1 MDLDDLEHI
10 VIIGYTLWKWKTDY
24 DEKQKKRIKAKP
36 TKRKTKKR
44 FKKQQDGRSRNVLAN
59 ILNPL

>member
-1 MDLDDLEHI
+1 MLYNIIRVKESRQPMDLDDLEHI

-36 TKRKTKKR
+36 TKQKTKKR
-44 FKKQQDGRSRNVLAN
+44 FKK
-59 ILNPL
+59 

>member
-1 MDLDDLEHI
+1 MDLEDLEHI

-44 FKKQQDGRSRNVLAN
+44 FKKNSRTAGAEMFLP
-59 ILNPL
+59 IS

>member
-1 MDLDDLEHI
+1 MLYNIIRVKERRQPMDLDDLEHI

-44 FKKQQDGRSRNVLAN
+44 FRK
-59 ILNPL
+59 

>member
-1 MDLDDLEHI
+1 MHYNIIRVKERRYPMDLEDLEHI

-36 TKRKTKKR
+36 TKQKTKKR
-44 FKKQQDGRSRNVLAN
+44 FKK
-59 ILNPL
+59 

>member
-1 MDLDDLEHI
+1 MLYNIIRVKERGQPMDLDDLEHI

-44 FKKQQDGRSRNVLAN
+44 FKK
-59 ILNPL
+59 

>member
-1 MDLDDLEHI
+1 MLYNIIRVKERRQPMDLDDLEHI

-44 FKKQQDGRSRNVLAN
+44 FKK
-59 ILNPL
+59 

>member
-1 MDLDDLEHI
+1 MDLEDLEHI

-36 TKRKTKKR
+36 VKQKTKKR
-44 FKKQQDGRSRNVLAN
+44 FKK
-59 ILNPL
+59 